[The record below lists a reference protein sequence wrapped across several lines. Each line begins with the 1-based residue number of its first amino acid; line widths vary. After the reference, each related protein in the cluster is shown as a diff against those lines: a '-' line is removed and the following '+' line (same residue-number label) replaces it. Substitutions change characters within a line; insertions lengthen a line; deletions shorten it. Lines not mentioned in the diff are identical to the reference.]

1 MQERNDLI
9 SQEQETQ
16 QDVLD
21 SIPSINDG
29 INNESEPIELTDEQ
43 KRAQLIG
50 LIKNS
55 KKSYRPKKHFGIEYK
70 KERKRKNKQ
79 AKAGRKANR
88 R

>member
-1 MQERNDLI
+1 MQERKDLI
-9 SQEQETQ
+9 PQEQELQ
-16 QDVLD
+16 QDVVD
-21 SIPSINDG
+21 SIPNFG
-29 INNESEPIELTDEQ
+29 NESESVELTDEQ
-43 KRAQLIG
+43 KRKQLIE